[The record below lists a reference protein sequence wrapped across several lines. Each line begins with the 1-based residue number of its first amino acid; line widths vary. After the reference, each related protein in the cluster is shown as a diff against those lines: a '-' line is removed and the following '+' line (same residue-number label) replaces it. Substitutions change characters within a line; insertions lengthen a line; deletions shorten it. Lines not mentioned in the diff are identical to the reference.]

1 MAKAQS
7 TKIQTYLFDREKW
20 TPSQAIS
27 WLRKKDGKTPKT
39 VTKEEYLHYRQKPP
53 FMFKK
58 GSFRTI
64 TLSKNKGIKAVI
76 GKPRNPGNPTAA
88 KKIAKKK
95 PGESGGKKEMAA
107 KKKKKKSGGNPG
119 KTIVKYRTKQTVL
132 GGINVTNVAK
142 DIFPLWIGAMICK
155 FTARRFVSGGED
167 QTTDWSWKNYGLGVV
182 GTLGAALLSAA
193 VFKGK
198 GRIAQ
203 NILAGGLLLTLYK
216 LFMNEVVYKSQWM
229 TSWFGQEEDIYP
241 DMSGYTDPDE
251 DEIDEGDLYQ
261 DQDQTYA
268 YGQDLRYRPVNEMHR
283 SPAVAPQVSMG
294 VDIEPRD
301 PTFGVDIEPRDPTF
315 GATLED
321 RYKETYTRF

>member
-1 MAKAQS
+1 MADK
-7 TKIQTYLFDREKW
+7 TKIQTYLFDRDKW
-20 TPSQAIS
+20 SPSKAIS
-27 WLRKKDGKTPKT
+27 WLRKNKDKTPKT
-39 VTKEEYLHYRQKPP
+39 VTKEDYLHYRQKPP

-76 GKPRNPGNPTAA
+76 GKPRNPGKPSPA
-88 KKIAKKK
+88 KDKPKKK
-95 PGESGGKKEMAA
+95 PGVTGGKKEMAA
-107 KKKKKKSGGNPG
+107 KKKKKKSSGGSAA
-119 KTIVKYRTKQTVL
+119 KTIVKYRTKNTIL
-132 GGINVTNVAK
+132 GGVNITNVVK
-142 DIFPLWIGAMICK
+142 DIFPLWIGAMVCK
-155 FTARRFVSGGED
+155 FTARRFVDGGED

-182 GTLGAALLSAA
+182 GTFGAALLSAA
-193 VFKGK
+193 VFKGR

-203 NILAGGLLLTLYK
+203 NILAGGLLLTFYK
-216 LFMNEVVYKSQWM
+216 LFLNEVVYKSGWL

-241 DMSGYTDPDE
+241 EMSGYDDD

-283 SPAVAPQVSMG
+283 APAVAPQVQMG
-294 VDIEPRD
+294 VDFEPRD

-315 GATLED
+315 GQTLEQ
-321 RYKETYTRF
+321 RYAASYQRF